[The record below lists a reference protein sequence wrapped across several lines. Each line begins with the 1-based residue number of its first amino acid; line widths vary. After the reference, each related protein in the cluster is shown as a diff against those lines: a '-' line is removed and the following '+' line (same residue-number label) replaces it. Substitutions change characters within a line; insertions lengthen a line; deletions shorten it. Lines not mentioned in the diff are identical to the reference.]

1 MCSAFNIT
9 PGQLRGAGCQVVD
22 PGIGVPAEKIVAA
35 VGEHRP
41 VALGL
46 SALLTTTMLMMKDVM
61 AALKN
66 AGLRDELKVLIGGAA
81 VTGQYADQIGADAYA
96 DNAYG
101 AVMALKQ

>member
-9 PGQLRGAGCQVVD
+9 PGQLRGAGCQAVD
-22 PGIGVPAEKIVAA
+22 PGIDVPA
-35 VGEHRP
+35 VGERRP
-41 VALGL
+41 AALGL
-46 SALLTTTMLMMKDVM
+46 SALLSTTMLIMKEVM

-66 AGLRDELKVLIGGAA
+66 AGLRDELKVLIGGEA
-81 VTGQYADQIGADAYA
+81 VTGQYADQIGADGYT